1 MTVTPEI
8 MKHRELQILR
18 RKEVEKITGL
28 GRSSIY
34 REISFGRFPK
44 PIKLNPNG
52 TSVGW
57 VASEIYAWIE
67 ARIADSRVA

>member
-1 MTVTPEI
+1 MTLTPEI
-8 MKHRELQILR
+8 LKQRDIQILR

-34 REISFGRFPK
+34 REISLGRFPK

-52 TSVGW
+52 TTVGW
-57 VASEIYAWIE
+57 VSSEVYSWIE
-67 ARIADSRVA
+67 ARIAESRVA

>member
-1 MTVTPEI
+1 MTATPE
-8 MKHRELQILR
+8 MLKQRELQILR
-18 RKEVEKITGL
+18 RREVEKLTGL
-28 GRSSIY
+28 GRSTIY
-34 REISFGRFPK
+34 REISLDRFPK

-57 VASEIYAWIE
+57 LASEIYAWIE